1 MGTYEQRLEQR
12 LSEFAE
18 EKRLLRLPRPVR
30 DRADACC
37 DACGSTQPRILYG
50 LKDPDSGRYYFVGNT
65 CLKEL
70 VKRGAVLRRFGNE
83 SGRVAYEA
91 EMGRRTQNGVK
102 GAGTEVNGAGYATT
116 SSKSEPSASDALA
129 SHEPDSS
136 PLIPGI
142 LVVEA
147 PEHYQAYPESTEG
160 GRRVSVLRRQ
170 EGAPVLL
177 G

>member
-102 GAGTEVNGAGYATT
+102 GAGTPRFPT
-116 SSKSEPSASDALA
+116 
-129 SHEPDSS
+129 
-136 PLIPGI
+136 
-142 LVVEA
+142 
-147 PEHYQAYPESTEG
+147 
-160 GRRVSVLRRQ
+160 
-170 EGAPVLL
+170 
-177 G
+177 